1 MGLLSN
7 FRHKFNNAFFTQ
19 VLYGTVASLA
29 IFMTTWDHLDRLR
42 DRFQSK
48 LQNDTDTFDFIV
60 VGGGSGGSV
69 VANRLSQFYSVLLL
83 EAGSEPHP
91 FQAVPG
97 LALFMVSHPEVDW
110 MHRSVPQKRA
120 FGNSLKRE
128 ASLSVGK
135 GLGGSGNLNFL
146 NYLRGSP
153 LDYENWKNITGDKSW
168 GYHEMRKYFRLVED
182 YSKDT
187 TQTMNGT
194 LKIDIPDFVGLSEEF
209 ITGGQELGYKHVDL
223 NDNFVEGFD
232 VNYFPLHKGVRQA
245 PYQAYLT
252 PARNRKSL
260 TVRKFA
266 HVNRILFRD
275 DDSNQVTGVEYER
288 HGELKVVKATKE
300 VILSAGA
307 LSTPKL
313 LMLSGV
319 GPAQHLQDLGI
330 PLRLDLPVGKNLQ
343 DHISTLVGPF
353 FINESRSLLI
363 GKDIDTRSFLEWG
376 LNGKGPLTSSF
387 YQASALIQSS
397 FAKTR
402 VEDKD
407 WPDIHLQLSSIGIH
421 KTYAQDLAHA
431 YNLQENLLSQY
442 YGHAGGKQSFSI
454 SVSNGRP
461 VARGEVLLSGRDS
474 KDKLMINPKYLED
487 SYTLDVNIMR
497 DGIKTALKLAENSTA
512 FQKLGAKFT
521 EKRLPGCEHVQ
532 FRSDA
537 YWECYIRQF
546 SLSMQAFCGTAAM
559 GKPTSKFAVVDP
571 ELKVIGAKGLRV
583 IDASVMPSIVVGSP
597 QAAVLAIGEKGADD
611 ILRYWRQFDVP
622 SKIYEDLKRGVGE
635 FDGRDTPDSFSGFAF
650 IGKAG
655 NSKQNQGG
663 RHERPRQKVLKQ
675 KQKLISASTQKP
687 KILRS
692 TVTPSTT
699 TTTTVTPTSLPDKSD
714 FQQAE
719 TRFSHNLNQIMEFL
733 RNSRAINEAIDD
745 ETYNDL
751 VQNFGDRIVEI
762 MKRNKTDIFF
772 VPVTTTT
779 TTSTTTTT
787 RPVQAPKKAS
797 ASLTTKRPVQAP
809 KKTSTTLTTKRPVA
823 TTSVSKN
830 NNNFG
835 GATSFQKFNLGKPA
849 SNNLSNAKLQIKSHS
864 PSQFSTTSKP
874 RPPTPS
880 KVTTVTSKLSTYFL
894 GNTATPK
901 FKVTTTIPKKVQ
913 QPSTIPSST
922 ISGKGTPSPK
932 YSPLISNHKTTTIP
946 KKLTT
951 SFITTKTPF
960 STIKT
965 STASFTTTSEVPG
978 TTENPEE
985 FEEVEV
991 EDQTEETPFVEVNA
1005 IPAEEKTP
1013 TKVLELILN
1022 RDLSINKTLE
1032 VDPTATKKDNRELI
1046 EYKTEELRPFP
1057 AYPPYK
1063 IFKVPSREF
1072 LSSGLVSQALPPF
1085 NLGQQSSGL
1094 SGGLTPP
1101 PEVVSA
1107 QDVTH
1112 SLQVPVPQFQ
1122 QSQLFS
1128 PPKLPRIIDEN
1139 VPIQTAKTVLYYTQ
1153 VFPRDVN
1160 EVRNRNN
1167 QISSSP
1173 SSSASGLVDVLDTS
1187 SSRIQKEDH
1196 HQSQNIVQ
1204 FFPSITK

>member
-1 MGLLSN
+1 M
-7 FRHKFNNAFFTQ
+7 
-19 VLYGTVASLA
+19 
-29 IFMTTWDHLDRLR
+29 R

-60 VGGGSGGSV
+60 VGCGSAGSV
-69 VANRLSQFYSVLLL
+69 IANRLSQYYSVLLL

-97 LALFMVSHPEVDW
+97 LAFFMPNHPEIDW

-153 LDYENWKNITGDKSW
+153 LDYENWRNISGDKSW
-168 GYHEMRKYFRLVED
+168 GYREMRKYFQLVED

-187 TQTMNGT
+187 TQNMNGT

-209 ITGGQELGYKHVDL
+209 ITAGQELGFKHVDL

-232 VNYFPLHKGVRQA
+232 VNYFPIHNGVRQA
-245 PYQAYLT
+245 PYQSYLKT
-252 PARNRKSL
+252 ARNRKSL
-260 TVRKFA
+260 TIRKFA

-275 DDSNQVTGVEYER
+275 DDTNQVTGVEYER

-307 LSTPKL
+307 LSTPKIL
-313 LMLSGV
+313 LLSGI
-319 GPAQHLQDLGI
+319 GPAQHLQDVGI

-343 DHISTLVGPF
+343 DHFSTLVGPF

-363 GKDIDTRSFLEWG
+363 GKDIDTRAFLEWG

-402 VEDKD
+402 AEDKD

-442 YGHAGGKQSFSI
+442 YGHAGGKQGFSI

-461 VARGEVLLSGRDS
+461 VARGEVLLSGRDP

-487 SYTLDVNIMR
+487 SYGLDVNIMR
-497 DGIKTALKLAENSTA
+497 DGIQTALKLAENSTA
-512 FQKLGAKFT
+512 FQKLGARFT
-521 EKRLPGCEHVQ
+521 DKRLPGCEHVK

-559 GKPTSKFAVVDP
+559 GKSTSKFAVVDP

-583 IDASVMPSIVVGSP
+583 IDASIMPSIVVGSP
-597 QAAVLAIGEKGADD
+597 QAAVLAIGEKGAES
-611 ILRYWRQFDVP
+611 ILQYWRQFDVP
-622 SKIYEDLKRGVGE
+622 SKVNQDLKQRGVGE
-635 FDGRDTPDSFSGFAF
+635 FEGKDTPDSFSGFAF
-650 IGKAG
+650 IGKATNNG
-655 NSKQNQGG
+655 KQQGS
-663 RHERPRQKVLKQ
+663 RSERPRQKLLKQ
-675 KQKLISASTQKP
+675 KQKINNPVSVNP
-687 KILRS
+687 KNLRS
-692 TVTPSTT
+692 TPPPSTT
-699 TTTTVTPTSLPDKSD
+699 TTTTTTTAPVQKSD
-714 FQQAE
+714 FEQAE
-719 TRFSHNLNQIMEFL
+719 TRFSHNLNTIMEFL

-772 VPVTTTT
+772 IPVTTTT
-779 TTSTTTTT
+779 TTSTTTS
-787 RPVQAPKKAS
+787 RPVETTKSSKTV
-797 ASLTTKRPVQAP
+797 TTKRPSVAP
-809 KKTSTTLTTKRPVA
+809 
-823 TTSVSKN
+823 VSK

-835 GATSFQKFNLGKPA
+835 GAITSFQKFNLGKPA
-849 SNNLSNAKLQIKSHS
+849 SSPSSSKSQSKTHS
-864 PSQFSTTSKP
+864 PSQFPTTLKP
-874 RPPTPS
+874 RSPSPS
-880 KVTTVTSKLSTYFL
+880 KVTTIATRLSTYFL
-894 GNTATPK
+894 SNTVTPK
-901 FKVTTTIPKKVQ
+901 VKVTTTVPKKVQ
-913 QPSTIPSST
+913 QPSTLPSFG
-922 ISGKGTPSPK
+922 GKGTPSPK
-932 YSPLISNHKTTTIP
+932 YSPLVSSHKSTPTP
-946 KKLTT
+946 KKLGITT
-951 SFITTKTPF
+951 ITTKTPS

-965 STASFTTTSEVPG
+965 STARITTTSELPG
-978 TTENPEE
+978 TTFDPEE

-991 EDQTEETPFVEVNA
+991 EDPTDETPLEES
-1005 IPAEEKTP
+1005 PAEKKP
-1013 TKVLELILN
+1013 TKVVELILN
-1022 RDLSINKTLE
+1022 HDLSINQTLE
-1032 VDPTATKKDNRELI
+1032 VESSSSNKKDNRKLI

-1057 AYPPYK
+1057 EYPPYK
-1063 IFKVPSREF
+1063 IFPVPGREF
-1072 LSSGLVSQALPPF
+1072 LSSGLVSQNLPP
-1085 NLGQQSSGL
+1085 LILSQSSSSGF
-1094 SGGLTPP
+1094 SGGGGLTPP
-1101 PEVVSA
+1101 PEVISSR
-1107 QDVTH
+1107 DITD
-1112 SLQVPVPQFQ
+1112 SLQLPIPQFQ
-1122 QSQLFS
+1122 QAQIIP
-1128 PPKLPRIIDEN
+1128 PPKLPPIIDDN
-1139 VPIQTAKTVLYYTQ
+1139 VPIQTAKT
-1153 VFPRDVN
+1153 
-1160 EVRNRNN
+1160 
-1167 QISSSP
+1167 IM
-1173 SSSASGLVDVLDTS
+1173 
-1187 SSRIQKEDH
+1187 
-1196 HQSQNIVQ
+1196 
-1204 FFPSITK
+1204 